1 MNRRRFLIALA
12 VAVPVAVFIP
22 AKIAASWRPVKV
34 ALIEPPNPNGSRLVG
49 SEISFRTHASTREI
63 IFPTFVAEQPKLFNL
78 ATGKVRALKAEGI
91 VAGGNGS
98 WHFEGGKSPRIVVRQ
113 NAIEER
119 TYPLPTEDFD
129 ELNAM
134 PPDLYQESAIVAANA
149 KRVEMVVGAHYYRW
163 NAGTRVLER
172 DTDCDMQSELANQA
186 IARDGETLID
196 AGLREVS
203 ALSTQTGEFTR
214 HDKLPKMGAEGA
226 HISAFGAYSIYAPPL
241 SNAMTWH
248 VVETANAR
256 EIWQFQTNNM
266 DDPVTFSPDEKYL
279 VIGRGDRKVWEIH
292 DLPTGRVVRTLPL
305 VSGATSGAFSPDGA
319 TLYSVANGVL
329 YRQRAR

>member
-1 MNRRRFLIALA
+1 MNRRVSLIALA
-12 VAVPVAVFIP
+12 AVVSAALFGA

-63 IFPTFVAEQPKLFNL
+63 IFPNFDENPKLFNL

-134 PPDLYQESAIVAANA
+134 PADLYRDSANVAANA

-163 NAGTRVLER
+163 NTGTRALER
-172 DTDCDMQSELANQA
+172 DTNCDMESELANQA
-186 IARDGETLID
+186 IARDGETLIN

-256 EIWQFQTNNM
+256 EIWQFQTNNL
-266 DDPVTFSPDEKYL
+266 DDPVTFSPDEKYIA
-279 VIGRGDRKVWEIH
+279 IGRGDRKIWEIH
-292 DLPTGRVVRTLPL
+292 NIKTGEILRTLSL
-305 VSGATSGAFSPDGA
+305 VPGATSGAFSPDGA

-329 YRQRAR
+329 YKQRAR